1 MNREQRERLIEKIEY
16 DIKSDMIAQAEKSL
30 HNLIDNLMSNIT
42 RIMDYMINNIE
53 LEDDEYLTV
62 KDKNKV
68 VLVATAE
75 EFIIVD
81 RDKFKQLDIS
91 KNNRFLV

>member
-1 MNREQRERLIEKIEY
+1 MEPEL
-16 DIKSDMIAQAEKSL
+16 L
-30 HNLIDNLMSNIT
+30 HNLMNNLMSNINQ
-42 RIMDYMINNIE
+42 IMDCMINYTA

-62 KDKNKV
+62 KDKNKA

-75 EFIIVD
+75 EFIVVD

-91 KNNRFLV
+91 NNNRFLV